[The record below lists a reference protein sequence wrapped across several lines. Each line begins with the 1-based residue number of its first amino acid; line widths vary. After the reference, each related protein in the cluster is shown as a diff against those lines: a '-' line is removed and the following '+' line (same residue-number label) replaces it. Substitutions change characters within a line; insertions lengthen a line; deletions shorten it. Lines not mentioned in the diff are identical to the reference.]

1 MAITGQVVESP
12 FRNRTKCEVLVE
24 IAIDGTGAG
33 TAVDVNLTET
43 FTNSPQMMVV
53 IPVGCDGT
61 WTATYNS
68 ATPKITVDCSSVG
81 TAFQSKNVEVIL
93 VAYDTV

>member
-1 MAITGQVVESP
+1 
-12 FRNRTKCEVLVE
+12 
-24 IAIDGTGAG
+24 
-33 TAVDVNLTET
+33 
-43 FTNSPQMMVV
+43 MMVV